1 MMLSTQKQAVALGT
15 VVLLALSLAATAGV
29 ASAAETDSL
38 TFEPAFEEEQVL
50 ATDNQTLSF
59 TVTNREDEP
68 FDFPIIEI
76 VDSAQIDINETSAVV
91 IDEDGNENNR
101 GTDTLTERESVS
113 GEDVVIIEGEG
124 NEIPPGETVTFEIK
138 VDVLTAG
145 DVEIESLVY
154 PIQNEP
160 ADISEVESRDDSVI
174 DTVTTEAFQPGTL
187 NVNVVDES
195 DVGIVVNGNSASTGS
210 YSEEVAAAGVG
221 GESVEYD
228 VGAEIPLADDEVVTL
243 DGVTVP
249 EVTPPRSVEFF
260 AKEEAAQPTII
271 AQTDSIDIQG
281 LNDPIRQGTAEEPF
295 KKEFNFDLVTD
306 GGQTAI
312 GVDDPST
319 LDPFNSVDATIDN
332 GEITTDNTP
341 NNATIIS
348 VATDDD
354 DVISITYEG
363 FPLGDVT
370 TTGDVTNDD
379 AATIAQSVAAGDE
392 AELNQLY
399 GDVTGDD
406 EINAADAMFIAQY
419 DGGDGPRDEGYNL
432 NGGS

>member
-59 TVTNREDEP
+59 TVTNKEDEP

-249 EVTPPRSVEFF
+249 RLLHLGRLSSSLRKRLHSRQLSLKRIRLTFKGLMIRFDRVLL
-260 AKEEAAQPTII
+260 KNHLKKN
-271 AQTDSIDIQG
+271 SILISSLMVDKLRLELMIH
-281 LNDPIRQGTAEEPF
+281 LHLIHSTA
-295 KKEFNFDLVTD
+295 
-306 GGQTAI
+306 
-312 GVDDPST
+312 
-319 LDPFNSVDATIDN
+319 
-332 GEITTDNTP
+332 
-341 NNATIIS
+341 
-348 VATDDD
+348 
-354 DVISITYEG
+354 
-363 FPLGDVT
+363 
-370 TTGDVTNDD
+370 
-379 AATIAQSVAAGDE
+379 
-392 AELNQLY
+392 
-399 GDVTGDD
+399 
-406 EINAADAMFIAQY
+406 
-419 DGGDGPRDEGYNL
+419 
-432 NGGS
+432 